1 VRILIIESEIT
12 IDVFI
17 LDDNT
22 PPERYKTSHFLGSV
36 NKRAA
41 AMDPEM
47 EESLYKFAQD
57 HITRVTKYN
66 EMACLIGKK
75 EHENEIKSKPIE
87 KPFKP
92 RES

>member
-1 VRILIIESEIT
+1 MKILIVESEIT
-12 IDVFI
+12 LDAFI
-17 LDDNT
+17 LNDNT
-22 PPERYKTSHFLGSV
+22 PPERYKSGHFFATV
-36 NKRAA
+36 NKRSA
-41 AMDPEM
+41 AMDPEI
-47 EESLYKFAQD
+47 EEHLYRLAQD

-75 EHENEIKSKPIE
+75 ERVIPIE